1 MTTLPFNIE
10 KSAFRQDEYVGYA
23 AGYVFRIVKSNSS
36 FGNWHA
42 QLARFNPVNPR
53 LSSRIFYGFTLAELS
68 QRLDDISK
76 EIEKIAIV
84 EIPAA

>member
-1 MTTLPFNIE
+1 MASLPFNIE
-10 KSAFRQDEYVGYA
+10 KSAFNRGEYVGYA
-23 AGYVFRIVKSNSS
+23 AGYVFRIVKTNSS
-36 FGNWHA
+36 FGNWQA

-53 LSSRIFYGFTLAELS
+53 LSNRIFYGFTLAQLS
-68 QRLDDISK
+68 ERLDAFSQ